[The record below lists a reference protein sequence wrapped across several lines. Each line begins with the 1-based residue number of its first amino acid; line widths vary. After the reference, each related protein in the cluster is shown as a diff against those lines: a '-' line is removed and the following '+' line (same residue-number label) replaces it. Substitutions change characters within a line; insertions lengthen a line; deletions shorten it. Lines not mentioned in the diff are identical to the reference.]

1 MLKRLRGYNMAK
13 RNDKDKWDLEAQ
25 NASAAQFL
33 TYIASTGASN
43 EKYEIRYEDENIW
56 MSQKMLAQVYGIEVN
71 SINYH
76 IKKIF
81 LDAELEEAS
90 VIRKIRITGSDGKS
104 YAVNHYNL
112 QVIIALGFKID
123 NEKAIAFRKWANQ
136 IVSEYTIKGWVMDV
150 PRLKDGSPIT
160 DKYFERQLERIR
172 EIRLSERKFY
182 QKITDLYATAIDYD
196 RTSNLT
202 RIFYATVQ
210 NKMHCAVH
218 GHTAAEILYTRADA
232 EKKNMGLTNW
242 EDGPDGKIKKSDVII
257 AKNYLTNEELGIL
270 ERMVNAFLEYAET
283 QTMRKIPLTMEDWK
297 IRLDQFLKLFDQHA
311 PKYVGD
317 PVDAYKAQL
326 YAESEFERYR
336 IVQDRI
342 FMSDYDRYLL
352 ELEEQIKNDETEKD
366 KDSK

>member
-1 MLKRLRGYNMAK
+1 MAK
-13 RNDKDKWDLEAQ
+13 KKDKDKWDMEPQ
-25 NASAAQFL
+25 KSSAAQFI
-33 TYIASTGASN
+33 TYIASTGVGG

-56 MSQKMLAQVYGIEVN
+56 MSQKMLAAVYGIEIN

-81 LDAELEEAS
+81 ADAELDDKA

-104 YAVNHYNL
+104 YNVNHYNL

-123 NEKAIAFRKWANQ
+123 NEKAVAFRKWANQ

-150 PRLKDGSPIT
+150 PRLKDGSPIS
-160 DKYFERQLERIR
+160 DKYFEHQLERIR

-182 QKITDLYATAIDYD
+182 QKITDLYATSIDYD
-196 RTSNLT
+196 KTSNMT

-210 NKMHCAVH
+210 NRMHCAVH

-232 EKKNMGLTNW
+232 EKEHMGLTTW
-242 EDGPDGKIKKSDVII
+242 EDGPDGKIKKSDVVI
-257 AKNYLTNEELGIL
+257 AKNYLTNDELGIL

-283 QTMRKIPLTMEDWK
+283 QTLRKIPLTMEDWK
-297 IRLDQFLKLFDQHA
+297 VRLEKFLALFDQQA
-311 PKYVGD
+311 PKYSGD
-317 PVDAYKAQL
+317 PVTAYQAQL
-326 YAESEFERYR
+326 YAESEFEKYR
-336 IVQDRI
+336 IVQDRL

-352 ELEEQIKNDETEKD
+352 ELEEQLKKEKGDEKGTEA
-366 KDSK
+366 SK

>member
-1 MLKRLRGYNMAK
+1 MAK

-81 LDAELEEAS
+81 LDAELDESS

-270 ERMVNAFLEYAET
+270 ERMVNAFLEYAEM

-297 IRLDQFLKLFDQHA
+297 TRLDQFLKLFDQHA
-311 PKYVGD
+311 PKYAGD

-342 FMSDYDRYLL
+342 FMSDYDRYLI

-366 KDSK
+366 KDSNNLRGA

>member
-1 MLKRLRGYNMAK
+1 MAK

-104 YAVNHYNL
+104 YVVNHYNL

-297 IRLDQFLKLFDQHA
+297 TRLDQFLKLFDQHA
-311 PKYVGD
+311 PKYAGD

>member
-1 MLKRLRGYNMAK
+1 MAK

-297 IRLDQFLKLFDQHA
+297 TRLDQFLKLFDQHA

>member
-1 MLKRLRGYNMAK
+1 MAK

-43 EKYEIRYEDENIW
+43 EKYKIRYEDENIW

-196 RTSNLT
+196 RTSNMT

-218 GHTAAEILYTRADA
+218 GHMAAEILYTRADA
-232 EKKNMGLTNW
+232 EKKNMGLMNW
-242 EDGPDGKIKKSDVII
+242 EDGPEGKIKKSDVII

-297 IRLDQFLKLFDQHA
+297 TRLDQFLKLFDQHA
-311 PKYVGD
+311 PKYAGD

-342 FMSDYDRYLL
+342 FMSDYDRYLI
-352 ELEEQIKNDETEKD
+352 ELEEHIKNDEAEKD
-366 KDSK
+366 EDSK

>member
-1 MLKRLRGYNMAK
+1 MAK

-104 YAVNHYNL
+104 YVVNHYNL

-297 IRLDQFLKLFDQHA
+297 SRLDQFLKLFDQHA
-311 PKYVGD
+311 PKYAGD

>member
-1 MLKRLRGYNMAK
+1 
-13 RNDKDKWDLEAQ
+13 
-25 NASAAQFL
+25 
-33 TYIASTGASN
+33 
-43 EKYEIRYEDENIW
+43 

-81 LDAELEEAS
+81 SDAELDEAS

-182 QKITDLYATAIDYD
+182 QKITDLYATSIDYD

-202 RIFYATVQ
+202 RLFYATVQ

-242 EDGPDGKIKKSDVII
+242 EDGPEGKIKKSDVVI

-270 ERMVNAFLEYAET
+270 ERMVNAFLEYAEM

-297 IRLDQFLKLFDQHA
+297 TRLDQFLKLFDQHA
-311 PKYVGD
+311 PKYAGD

-326 YAESEFERYR
+326 YAESEFEKYR
-336 IVQDRI
+336 IVQDRL

-352 ELEEQIKNDETEKD
+352 ELEEQIKKD
-366 KDSK
+366 KGDKEEY